1 MHGFCLS
8 HSAHEQVKYAIHEEQ
23 KVRMQYLKETEYG
36 KEYLMR
42 KAEVSSVVVDK
53 MIPSKPGDRTN
64 QHAA

>member
-1 MHGFCLS
+1 MHGFYLS
-8 HSAHEQVKYAIHEEQ
+8 HPAHEQVQYAIREEQ

-42 KAEVSSVVVDK
+42 KAEVSSVVVDR
-53 MIPSKPGDRTN
+53 MIPSKPGDRIY